1 MLSKVFTILPGVL
14 CATLLFAT
22 ESAAQCVAP
31 TCAKI
36 INNGA
41 DAGKKVVV
49 VMGDGYTAAEQ
60 EAYNTQVNELV
71 TTGLFGNDF
80 FREQHNAFNVYRL
93 NLNSTESGVSQI
105 QYDEKGTSSDPDDD
119 TIISQTA
126 RNTALRYV
134 YSGSWAHC
142 WLQHQD
148 FLGINLTESLKAS
161 ALKDNGLSH
170 ADYVIVLLNEPGPGG
185 CNRGPRDIVQTRTSS
200 WQVVGHEAGHGIGG
214 LRDEYSA
221 SGKGA
226 YSGAMVNT
234 RNCSTVVNRDTVLWN
249 RFISPATALPSTLMA
264 GMDSNRTVGMF
275 NGCGTYESGLYRP
288 VHNCRMKGNTP
299 HYCPVCQ
306 TLMRQSLYTHLDH
319 DFNQSHTG
327 DFDGDGRTDVLIQ
340 NGNDL
345 AIYRSRGGPYQLDRV
360 WTANNLVPSALGSS
374 YSWALAAGDKL
385 FVADFNGDGKDDV
398 YVLNTTSWGTRY
410 LGMLRSNGTG
420 LETVIHYG
428 GTIPGYGSIGAQDQL
443 FVADFDADNK
453 DDLYLFTAG
462 SWSTRYLGMLKSS
475 GTALSTVER
484 YDGSIPG
491 WSMTP
496 RDRFY
501 VADFDGDNRSDLYVF
516 NGVDWSFKYLGMMRT
531 TGTALSAS
539 KVYTTTLASGWNMGA
554 NDQHFV
560 GDIDGDGK
568 DDLYVFNGADWGV
581 AYLELTK
588 SSGTTLDFVKRYDD
602 DASTAWATNVPGW
615 TLKPG
620 DRFTVSDANKD
631 GKADLFVLNV
641 TDWNPKYLGTLMS
654 SSTALSG
661 SWTESWIQGT
671 AAANSDWGMG
681 TADQIQAVNYEGG
694 AGKAD
699 IFIRNANWF
708 GMVRRGAGGFALDRI
723 YYRWIYSPLHDSKPW
738 SDQVQ

>member
-1 MLSKVFTILPGVL
+1 MFSKAFTILPGVL
-14 CATLLFAT
+14 CAVLLWAT
-22 ESAAQCVAP
+22 ESSAQCVAP
-31 TCAKI
+31 ACTKVI
-36 INNGA
+36 DNGP

-60 EAYNTQVNELV
+60 DAYNTQVTNMV
-71 TTGLFGNDF
+71 TNGLFGNDF

-93 NLNSTESGVSQI
+93 NLQSAVSGVSQI
-105 QYDEKGTSSDPDDD
+105 DYDEKGTTADPDDD
-119 TIISQTA
+119 TVNSQTT
-126 RNTALRYV
+126 RDTALRYI

-142 WLQHQD
+142 WLEHTYFIGMD
-148 FLGINLTESLKAS
+148 LTEYLKNQ
-161 ALKDNGLSH
+161 ALENNGLAH
-170 ADYVIVLLNEPGPGG
+170 ADYVIVMLNQSGTGG
-185 CNRGPRDIVQTRTSS
+185 CNRGPRDIVQTRSSS
-200 WQVVGHEAGHGIGG
+200 WQVVAHEAGHGIGG

-221 SGKGA
+221 NDKGA

-234 RNCSTVVNRDTVLWN
+234 RNCTTLVNRSTVQWN
-249 RFISPATALPSTLMA
+249 RFINPATSVPTTFMA
-264 GMDSNRTVGMF
+264 GMDSNRTVGIYE
-275 NGCGTYESGLYRP
+275 GCGTFETGLHRP
-288 VHNCRMKGNTP
+288 VNNCRMNGNTP
-299 HYCPVCQ
+299 NYCPVCQ
-306 TLMRQSLYTHLDH
+306 TLMRQSLYPQLAH
-319 DFNQSHTG
+319 DFDQSYPG

-345 AIYRSRGGPYQLDRV
+345 AIYRSRGSPYQLDRV
-360 WTANNLVPSALGSS
+360 WTANNLVPSALGST
-374 YSWALAAGDKL
+374 YHWTLAAGDKL

-410 LGMLRSNGTG
+410 LGLLRSNGTG

-428 GTIPGYGSIGAQDQL
+428 GTLPGYGAIGSQDQL

-453 DDLYLFTAG
+453 DDLYLFTAA
-462 SWSTRYLGMLKSS
+462 SWSTQYLGMLKSS
-475 GTALSTVER
+475 GTSLSTVER
-484 YDGSIPG
+484 YDGSLPG
-491 WSMTP
+491 WSMKAH
-496 RDRFY
+496 DKYY
-501 VADFDGDNRSDLYVF
+501 VADFDGDNKSDLYVF
-516 NGVDWSFKYLGMMRT
+516 NGVDWSSKYLGMIRT
-531 TGTALSAS
+531 TGTTMSAA
-539 KVYTTTLASGWNMGA
+539 KVYTSTLASGWTMGA
-554 NDQHFV
+554 NDQHYV

-588 SSGTTLDFVKRYDD
+588 SSGTALNYVKRYDD
-602 DASTAWATNVPGW
+602 DASTAWATNIPGW
-615 TLKPG
+615 TMKTG
-620 DRFTVSDANKD
+620 DKFTVSDANKD

-671 AAANSDWGMG
+671 SAAFSDWGMG
-681 TADQIQAVNYEGG
+681 AADQIQAVNYEGG

-699 IFIRNANWF
+699 LFIRNTNWF

-723 YYRWIYSPLHDSKPW
+723 YYHWIYSPLHDSKPY